1 MAVSLVA
8 PANNEGSF
16 ALDRFAINEETLP
29 IWTSLFYL
37 ASQDFRSVFVCEERV
52 SVCVCVVVC
61 EGSEKLIAIYD
72 PNLDLTIFLLIS
84 EEEKENEFYI

>member
-37 ASQDFRSVFVCEERV
+37 ASQDFRSVFVC
-52 SVCVCVVVC
+52 VCV
-61 EGSEKLIAIYD
+61 IAIYD
-72 PNLDLTIFLLIS
+72 LNLDLTIFLLIS